1 MARYFIEL
9 SYLGENYS
17 GFQIQDNANTVQS
30 ELEKA
35 LKIYFRIKV
44 ELTGSSRT
52 DAGVNANMNFFHFD
66 IELNDEEVVKAI
78 YPLNAIL
85 PNDISVNRIIR
96 VSDDAHCRFD
106 AISRTYKY
114 VVYQHKN
121 PFLQNRAYY
130 YPYVLDMERMN
141 EAATILMAYT
151 NFEAFSKKHVQVK
164 DFRCK
169 ISDSF
174 WTREEGV
181 MVYQVT
187 GNRFLRGMVR
197 GLVGTMLKLGTG
209 KLTLKNFE
217 DIINE
222 KDQTKTDFSVP
233 GHGLYLESVAYSEGI
248 LKK

>member
-66 IELNDEEVVKAI
+66 IELNDEEVCKAI

-85 PNDISVNRIIR
+85 PNDISVNKIIR
-96 VSDDAHCRFD
+96 VGDDAHCRFD

-114 VVYQHKN
+114 RVYQEKN

-130 YPYVLDMERMN
+130 YPYNLDTGYMN
-141 EAATILMAYT
+141 EAATILMGHT
-151 NFEAFSKKHVQVK
+151 NFEAFSKKHVQVR

-169 ISDSF
+169 ISESF
-174 WTREEGV
+174 WTRGEGSI
-181 MVYQVT
+181 VYQVT

-197 GLVGTMLKLGTG
+197 GLVGTMLKVGTG
-209 KLTLKNFE
+209 KISLK
-217 DIINE
+217 
-222 KDQTKTDFSVP
+222 
-233 GHGLYLESVAYSEGI
+233 
-248 LKK
+248 